1 MFVISNAKF
10 SWWLA
15 TNDISQDIVLELT
28 VFSVFLKDLDDG
40 TEGQSTLSAS
50 SQKIPVQEKQLIR
63 SKVVLI
69 LRETLMGLRDLMRFS
84 KCKYKVLHL
93 GWHKHMEQYRLGIN

>member
-1 MFVISNAKF
+1 MISNAKF

-50 SQKIPVQEKQLIR
+50 SQKIPVQEKQLIC
-63 SKVVLI
+63 SEVVLI
-69 LRETLMGLRDLMRFS
+69 LRETLMGLHGPHEVQQMQIQS
-84 KCKYKVLHL
+84 PAL
-93 GWHKHMEQYRLGIN
+93 GMA